1 MIQSKRKVDKQS
13 WQLRKK
19 SLERHILESVLDE
32 DMNKRA
38 QGQASDMVCFREIS
52 PGAKRRILIKNLSG
66 HLCRR

>member
-1 MIQSKRKVDKQS
+1 MIQSKRKIDKQS
-13 WQLRKK
+13 WQLRKN
-19 SLERHILESVLDE
+19 LERHILESVLDE

-52 PGAKRRILIKNLSG
+52 PGAKRRIPIKNLSG